1 MHPRSPSVD
10 RMGAALKALRQT
22 HAHDLHPEDEPLSL
36 GVKCLHAVAA
46 QLAEEG
52 LPKKDLQPLIDL
64 EARLRQM
71 LAPGQETAPNR
82 RKRRAPSEALLA
94 RTCALIDLLIKGGSK
109 EAEAAQLVIGRLMR
123 AGIPPPKKGGD
134 ARGWK
139 RLLEWRTDLGN
150 GLVSNS
156 ARQEYLDFTR
166 EIEAI
171 PPAEHS
177 ARRARLAGLG
187 PQAES
192 PIARSTMAVLLR
204 PQGGRAVSAPAA

>member
-10 RMGAALKALRQT
+10 RIGAALKALRQT
-22 HAHDLHPEDEPLSL
+22 HAHDLHPEENLSL
-36 GVKCLHAVAA
+36 GVKCLHAVTA

-94 RTCALIDLLIKGGSK
+94 RTSALIDLLIKGGSR
-109 EAEAAQLVIGRLMR
+109 EAEAAQLVMRRLMA

-150 GLVSNS
+150 RLVSGA

-171 PPAEHS
+171 PPAERVQRVLDWRVWDRRRK
-177 ARRARLAGLG
+177 AR
-187 PQAES
+187 
-192 PIARSTMAVLLR
+192 
-204 PQGGRAVSAPAA
+204 

>member
-10 RMGAALKALRQT
+10 RIGAALKALRQT
-22 HAHDLHPEDEPLSL
+22 HAHDLHPEEKLSL
-36 GVKCLHAVAA
+36 GVKCLHAVTA

-94 RTCALIDLLIKGGSK
+94 RTSALIDLLIKGGSK
-109 EAEAAQLVIGRLMR
+109 EAEAAQLVMRRLMR

-150 GLVSNS
+150 GLVSDA

-171 PPAEHS
+171 PPAERVQRVLDWRVWDRRRK
-177 ARRARLAGLG
+177 AR
-187 PQAES
+187 
-192 PIARSTMAVLLR
+192 
-204 PQGGRAVSAPAA
+204 